1 MVTTYMLI
9 FGGALVFVIGVTP
22 IMRQLAP
29 RLGLVDQPSSRKLHV
44 SPTPLMGGVAMYGGI
59 ILVLLVFQENF
70 RVDQLASILIGAT
83 WMSFLGVWDDRW
95 GITPLLK
102 LAGQI
107 AGALFLVLTG
117 IQVDFL
123 PYQALDVLVTVVW
136 VVGITNA
143 VNLLDNMDGLSGGIV
158 ATAAAYFLLMA
169 IMSGQYLVGAL
180 AAALLGGCLGFL
192 IYNFNPAS
200 IFMGDTGSLF
210 LGFLLAALAIKLRF
224 PDNFAVVTWM
234 VPVMALGVPIL
245 DTSLVFVSRL
255 RRGKNPLTTPGKD
268 HLSHRLVGIGL
279 TQKEAVLLALRGGR
293 SLWAARCGADS
304 HQRTRGLRD
313 WPDRVPDLCLDNL
326 SAREAHRF
334 SSDRPRPAHPSRR
347 GYRSATVRRDHVDAG
362 GARRYIKWKG
372 KECQ

>member
-1 MVTTYMLI
+1 M
-9 FGGALVFVIGVTP
+9 FV
-22 IMRQLAP
+22 
-29 RLGLVDQPSSRKLHV
+29 
-44 SPTPLMGGVAMYGGI
+44 
-59 ILVLLVFQENF
+59 
-70 RVDQLASILIGAT
+70 
-83 WMSFLGVWDDRW
+83 DDRW

-224 PDNFAVVTWM
+224 PDNLAVVTWM

-255 RRGKNPLTTPGKD
+255 RKGKNPLTTPGKD
-268 HLSHRLVGIGL
+268 HLSHRLVGMGF
-279 TQKEAVLLALRGGR
+279 TQKEAVLLLYVAAEAFGLLAVALTLTNVREGYVIGLTVFLICVWIIYR
-293 SLWAARCGADS
+293 LEK
-304 HQRTRGLRD
+304 RT
-313 WPDRVPDLCLDNL
+313 DLQMIGHDPH
-326 SAREAHRF
+326 AHR
-334 SSDRPRPAHPSRR
+334 
-347 GYRSATVRRDHVDAG
+347 DAD
-362 GARRYIKWKG
+362 AVMQR
-372 KECQ
+372 